1 MAEETNYK
9 LSEHNLDIP
18 ADLAFVDGLLQDHG
32 LEAEPQTRGFI
43 LDLAYSKLNPKR
55 EGKYLVSYF
64 LQP

>member
-43 LDLAYSKLNPKR
+43 LDLAYSKSL
-55 EGKYLVSYF
+55 
-64 LQP
+64 